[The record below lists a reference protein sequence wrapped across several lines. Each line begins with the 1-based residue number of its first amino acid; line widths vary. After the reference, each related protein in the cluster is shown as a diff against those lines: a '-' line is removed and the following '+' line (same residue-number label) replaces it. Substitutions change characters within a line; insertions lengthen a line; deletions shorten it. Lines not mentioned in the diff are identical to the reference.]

1 MSGAAR
7 LAILVALACAVTP
20 DVQGQAPQPL
30 AVEFSPQTESFAATT
45 EEYRAIWSAE
55 GERIVT
61 AMERAT
67 GLRFER
73 GPIRALVYEGVSYS
87 GYGSAPM
94 RLRASYPLAT
104 KRATLVHELG
114 HRLLGHSLLGEPRR
128 TDHHPILFLF
138 LYDVWVELWGKEFAD
153 EQVAV
158 ESKRRGLYDYEGAWR
173 RALLIPAPERAA
185 RSRSLR

>member
-1 MSGAAR
+1 VRSATR
-7 LAILVALACAVTP
+7 LTILVALAVCAVAP
-20 DVQGQAPQPL
+20 NGQGQTARPL
-30 AVEFSPQTESFAATT
+30 VIEFSPQSESFAAAT
-45 EEYRAIWSAE
+45 EEYRGIWMAE

-73 GPIRALVYEGVSYS
+73 GPIQALVYEGVSYS

-94 RLRASYPLAT
+94 RLRASYPRAT

-114 HRLLGHSLLGEPRR
+114 HRLLENPKK
-128 TDHHPILFLF
+128 TDDHPILFLF
-138 LYDVWVELWGKEFAD
+138 LYDVWVELWGKEFGD

-158 ESKRRGLYDYEGAWR
+158 ESKRRGLYDYEAAWR
-173 RALLIPAPERAA
+173 KALSIPAAERAA
-185 RSRSLR
+185 TFKSLR